1 MKTKIKLLIADSN
14 NDLVTQMKSFFGTK
28 DTIDL
33 VATATDGID
42 ASEKIHH
49 FIPDVVLMDIVLPQ
63 LDGIGLLKSIN
74 TLPRA
79 QRPVVIVMSGA
90 RRDHLTNI
98 CMQLGADYF
107 MIKPCDNETLYE
119 RISLLCMPR
128 LAQNTIVSN
137 AYESTLPASD
147 TPSDRALEIS
157 VTKTIHSVGVPA
169 NIKGYQYLRDAIIMS
184 IKDTELIN
192 AVTKQLYPKVATRHN
207 TSPSR
212 VERAIRH
219 AIEVACIRGNEEEL
233 YKLFGYTVS
242 NNKGKPTNSEFIAMI
257 ADKLRLEMLV
267 S

>member
-1 MKTKIKLLIADSN
+1 MKNPIKLLIADSN
-14 NDLVTQMKSFFGTK
+14 LELLSQMKTFFDSK
-28 DTIDL
+28 EDINL
-33 VATATDGID
+33 VGTATDGME
-42 ASEKIHH
+42 AAEKIREYR
-49 FIPDVVLMDIVLPQ
+49 PGVVIMDIVLPRM
-63 LDGIGLLKSIN
+63 DGIGILKSIN

-79 QRPVVIVMSGA
+79 HRPVVIITSGA
-90 RRDHLTNI
+90 KKEHVTNI

-107 MIKPCDNETLYE
+107 MIKPCSPETIYE
-119 RISLLCMPR
+119 RINLLCAPR
-128 LAQNTIVSN
+128 TSQDGLQDAHMYAKQQ
-137 AYESTLPASD
+137 SD
-147 TPSDRALEIS
+147 IPSDRAIEIF

-192 AVTKQLYPKVATRHN
+192 AVTKQLYPRVANRHN

-257 ADKLRLEMLV
+257 ADKLRLELLV

>member
-14 NDLVTQMKSFFGTK
+14 RELSLQMKSFFDGK
-28 DTIDL
+28 SDIEL
-33 VATATDGID
+33 ISIATDGLD
-42 ASEKIHH
+42 ALEKIRKHS
-49 FIPDVVLMDIVLPQ
+49 PDAVLMDIVLPQ
-63 LDGIGLLKSIN
+63 LDGIGLLKEIN
-74 TLPRA
+74 TLSRTY
-79 QRPVVIVMSGA
+79 RPIVIVTSGA
-90 RRDHLTNI
+90 KREHITNI

-107 MIKPCDNETLYE
+107 MIKPCDNETVYE
-119 RISLLCMPR
+119 RIKLLCMPKTSGSIHDI
-128 LAQNTIVSN
+128 ACTEKGDN
-137 AYESTLPASD
+137 AD
-147 TPSDRALEIS
+147 RPSDRALEIS

-257 ADKLRLEMLV
+257 ADRLRLEMLV

>member
-1 MKTKIKLLIADSN
+1 MKNKIKLLIADSN
-14 NDLVTQMKSFFGTK
+14 RELLTQMKTFFDGK
-28 DTIDL
+28 SDIEL
-33 VATATDGID
+33 IATSSDGLD
-42 ASEKIHH
+42 ASERIRRYT
-49 FIPDVVLMDIVLPQ
+49 PDAVIMDIVLPQ
-63 LDGIGLLKSIN
+63 LDGIGLLKEIN
-74 TLPRA
+74 SLPRSR
-79 QRPVVIVMSGA
+79 RPVVIVMSGA
-90 RRDHLTNI
+90 KREHVTNI

-107 MIKPCDNETLYE
+107 MIKPCDNETVYE
-119 RISLLCMPR
+119 RIKLLCMPK
-128 LAQNTIVSN
+128 LSQSAMEEISCTDKTIQN
-137 AYESTLPASD
+137 D
-147 TPSDRALEIS
+147 RPSDRAIEIS

-192 AVTKQLYPKVATRHN
+192 AVTKQLYPRVATRHN

>member
-1 MKTKIKLLIADSN
+1 MKNQIKLLIADSN
-14 NDLVTQMKSFFGTK
+14 VELLSQMKAFFDSK
-28 DTIDL
+28 EDINL
-33 VATATDGID
+33 AATATDGAI
-42 ASEKIHH
+42 AAEKIKEYR
-49 FIPDVVLMDIVLPQ
+49 PEVVIMDIVLPG
-63 LDGIGLLKSIN
+63 LDGIGLLKTIN

-79 QRPVVIVMSGA
+79 HRPIVIITSGA
-90 RRDHLTNI
+90 KKEHVTNI

-107 MIKPCDNETLYE
+107 MIKPCLPETIYE
-119 RISLLCMPR
+119 RITLLCAPR
-128 LAQNTIVSN
+128 TMKGSLRDAG
-137 AYESTLPASD
+137 AYPEKSSGD
-147 TPSDRALEIS
+147 IPSDRAIELF

-184 IKDTELIN
+184 IKETELIN
-192 AVTKQLYPKVATRHN
+192 AVTKQLYPRVANRHN

-257 ADKLRLEMLV
+257 ADKLRLELLV

>member
-14 NDLVTQMKSFFGTK
+14 RELGSQMKSFFDGK
-28 DTIDL
+28 SDIEL
-33 VATATDGID
+33 IATATDGLD
-42 ASEKIHH
+42 ALEKIRKYS
-49 FIPDVVLMDIVLPQ
+49 PDAVLMDIVLPQ
-63 LDGIGLLKSIN
+63 LDGIGLLKEIN
-74 TLPRA
+74 ALSRNY
-79 QRPVVIVMSGA
+79 RPIVIVTSGA
-90 RRDHLTNI
+90 KREHITNI

-119 RISLLCMPR
+119 RIKLLCMPKTEGSIHDIAC
-128 LAQNTIVSN
+128 LEKGDN
-137 AYESTLPASD
+137 AD
-147 TPSDRALEIS
+147 RPSDRALEIS

-257 ADKLRLEMLV
+257 ADRLRLEMLV

>member
-1 MKTKIKLLIADSN
+1 MKNPIKLLIADSN
-14 NDLVTQMKSFFGTK
+14 LELLSQMKTFFDSK
-28 DTIDL
+28 EDINL
-33 VATATDGID
+33 AATTTDGTE
-42 ASEKIHH
+42 AAEKIKEYR
-49 FIPDVVLMDIVLPQ
+49 PEVVIMDIVLPG
-63 LDGIGLLKSIN
+63 LDGIGLLKAIN
-74 TLPRA
+74 NLPRA
-79 QRPVVIVMSGA
+79 HRPIVIITSGA
-90 RRDHLTNI
+90 KKEHVTNI

-107 MIKPCDNETLYE
+107 MIKPCSPETIYE
-119 RISLLCMPR
+119 RINLLCAPR
-128 LAQNTIVSN
+128 SMQSSFGDSRVYPEKSAGDI
-137 AYESTLPASD
+137 
-147 TPSDRALEIS
+147 PSDRAIELF

-192 AVTKQLYPKVATRHN
+192 AVTKQLYPRVANRHN

-257 ADKLRLEMLV
+257 ADKLRLELLV